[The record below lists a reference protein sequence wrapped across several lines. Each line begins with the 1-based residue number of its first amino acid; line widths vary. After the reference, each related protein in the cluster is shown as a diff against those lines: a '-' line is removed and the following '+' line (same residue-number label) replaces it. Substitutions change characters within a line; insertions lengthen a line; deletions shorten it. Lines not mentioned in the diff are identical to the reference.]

1 MTQETLASLFEQY
14 AAQLSTLQPV
24 AEPGVMTTRLLGS
37 TGERVSAIGLGGFHL
52 GFPSAGDAIRI
63 VRTAIDEGITFMD
76 NCWDYNDGESE
87 RRMGEALRDGY
98 RDKVFLMTKI
108 DGHSKAAAA
117 RQMDESLQR
126 LRTGYVDLLQF
137 HEIIRMTDAER
148 ILGPGG
154 AIEAVLEAKQAGKVR
169 YVGFTGHKHPDIHLK
184 MLQAGFHFDAVQM
197 PLNVMDAQF
206 RSFERAVLPVAHAQG
221 VGVLGMKALGAGFL
235 LKSGV
240 VEPLDCLRYTLSLPI
255 SVLITGFESLRDVH
269 QAAQLGRNFTPM
281 TAEEAAAILARTREA
296 ALSGAYEPFKTTGDF
311 DGTEQNPHW
320 LG

>member
-1 MTQETLASLFEQY
+1 MTQETLAPLFAQY
-14 AAQLSTLQPV
+14 AAQLTTLQPI
-24 AEPGVMTTRLLGS
+24 AHPGAMMSRLLGT

-52 GFPSAGDAIRI
+52 GFPSSGDAIRI

-108 DGHSKAAAA
+108 DGHTKAAAA
-117 RQMDESLQR
+117 RQIDESLQR
-126 LRTGYVDLLQF
+126 LRTDHVDLLQF
-137 HEIIRMTDAER
+137 HEIIRMSDPQR
-148 ILGPGG
+148 ILGLGG
-154 AIEAVLEAKQAGKVR
+154 AIEAVLEARQAGKVR
-169 YVGFTGHKHPDIHLK
+169 YVGFTGHKHPDMHLN
-184 MLQAGFHFDAVQM
+184 MLRAGFPFDAVQM

-206 RSFERAVLPVAHAQG
+206 RSFERAVLPVAHELG

-240 VEPLDCLRYTLSLPI
+240 VEPLECLRYTLSLPI

-281 TAEEAAAILARTREA
+281 SVEEAAGLLARARDA

-311 DGTEQNPHW
+311 DGTDQNPQW
-320 LG
+320 LE